1 MGFENEKP
9 RGLNMPKIVGEERF
23 TYDKEW
29 DQIYEKLRLAEEKQN
44 AHFLEL
50 QKAGLSKKQKMHH
63 VKQIKG
69 LEGAITTL
77 RWVLGDSDF
86 DPLIGKIN

>member
-1 MGFENEKP
+1 
-9 RGLNMPKIVGEERF
+9 MPDIVGEERF

-29 DQIYEKLRLAEEKQN
+29 DQIYNKLKEAEQRQN

-50 QKAGLSKKQKMHH
+50 QKANLSKKKKMHH

-77 RWVLGDSDF
+77 RWVLGDRDY
-86 DPLIGKIN
+86 DPLVGKIN